1 MLETPTN
8 HRDERLLIMY
18 RLFHCLCL
26 CLCLCI
32 CVCVCL
38 CLCLCLCP
46 GQLIKVETATT
57 HRGVR
62 HVGARSARVHSS
74 GRSAGAFATEPT
86 LQHLLL
92 SPTTEFATGPNQRSQ
107 HWPGLTNH
115 PLSLRI
121 TSTKTCHG
129 VKSLTALSGEEPN

>member
-1 MLETPTN
+1 MLETPTT
-8 HRDERLLIMY
+8 HRGERLLIMY
-18 RLFHCLCL
+18 RLFH
-26 CLCLCI
+26 
-32 CVCVCL
+32 CL

-74 GRSAGAFATEPT
+74 GRNAGAFATDPT

-92 SPTTEFATGPNQRSQ
+92 IPTKGANTGQ
-107 HWPGLTNH
+107 G
-115 PLSLRI
+115 
-121 TSTKTCHG
+121 
-129 VKSLTALSGEEPN
+129 